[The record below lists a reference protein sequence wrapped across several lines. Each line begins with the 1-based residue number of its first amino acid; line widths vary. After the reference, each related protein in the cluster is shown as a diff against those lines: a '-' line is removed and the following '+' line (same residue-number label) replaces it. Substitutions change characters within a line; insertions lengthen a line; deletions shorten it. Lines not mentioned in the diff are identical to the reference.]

1 MAKKKDYKKKILDVL
16 EGNLFG
22 LTITDI
28 AKGAGVS
35 RNTVY
40 RYIGMLKGQGEI
52 YEKKIGSYTLYY
64 RAGKRILSQEKLL
77 SFFKGFLANIK
88 RVYPNQEH
96 VFQTIGRNMADS
108 IPIPSKKEG
117 KKIKEKLEQMNEQ
130 EILKSIGD
138 YLPYFNILHD
148 TIRIQKIE
156 FDEKENRALIT
167 FFNSELLDNT
177 DEYIYYFYVLM
188 GVMEKKLSKFID
200 KEINFDI
207 YDYET
212 FGKKE
217 NSFLKMSLDIQVIL
231 PDLVHLESKAP
242 KIPDSSKLNLSVIK
256 KIDPLILSYILSSIF
271 LNKTAVLLVKTEQLK
286 RQLQRFIKF
295 IIQDTFPYKFS
306 IETKDENN
314 NMDVN
319 IIRILV
325 LGHSEAMKK
334 GYDKIIHNEEKILKN
349 RSIKVEKK
357 IAQLF
362 IDEKDDST
370 SLNLIRNEIKKASI
384 LAKGLERKITQFQKR
399 EKEKNIDS
407 NIIIGELSEEYKI
420 KNLSR
425 NYLRFLT
432 DVIESHYNTIIPKL
446 WKFFLYI

>member
-1 MAKKKDYKKKILDVL
+1 MAKKKDYRKKILDVL

-28 AKGAGVS
+28 AKEAGVS

-88 RVYPNQEH
+88 RVYPDQEQ

-148 TIRIQKIE
+148 TIRIQKIQ
-156 FDEKENRALIT
+156 FDEKENRAIIT

-188 GVMEKKLSKFID
+188 GIMEKKLSKFID

-217 NSFLKMSLDIQVIL
+217 NSYLKMSLDIQVIL
-231 PDLVHLESKAP
+231 PDLVHLDSKTQE
-242 KIPDSSKLNLSVIK
+242 IPDSSELNLSVLK
-256 KIDPLILSYILSSIF
+256 KVDPLILSYILSCIF
-271 LNKTAVLLVKTEQLK
+271 LNKTAVLLVKTKRLK
-286 RQLQRFIKF
+286 RQLQRFIQF
-295 IIQDTFPYKFS
+295 IVQDTFQYNIS
-306 IETKDENN
+306 IEIEDEY
-314 NMDVN
+314 N
-319 IIRILV
+319 IEDPNVIRILV
-325 LGHSEAMKK
+325 LGHNEAMKK
-334 GYDKIIHNEEKILKN
+334 GYDKIIYNEDKLLKN

-357 IAQLF
+357 IVQYF
-362 IDEKDDST
+362 ITEKDHQA
-370 SLNLIRNEIKKASI
+370 SLNLICNEMKKASI
-384 LAKGLERKITQFQKR
+384 LAEGLKRKITRFQQD
-399 EKEKNIDS
+399 EKEETIDS
-407 NIIIGELSEEYKI
+407 NVLIGEFSEEYKI
-420 KNLSR
+420 TNLSR

-432 DVIESHYNTIIPKL
+432 DIIENHYNTTIPKL